1 MNIGLGIYEIF
12 ARIIPGA
19 FYLLAIGQL
28 GLILKLFSFDLHTL
42 NDLGIIP
49 SIGLAVTA
57 YILGAALYPV
67 SIVWHRF
74 FKPKNAPERAFVE
87 FQKRNPNWKFEFE
100 GRDWRTLFAWIRKEN
115 PELANAIDK
124 QNAFYIM
131 LASISFGIILL
142 AINQVVLFFFGGTN
156 LNILYCALLIVFS
169 LLIVREG
176 RFFQL
181 RFYNLIFET
190 ILSYE
195 LKVDNLVKRDNVNT
209 IHETKKKR
217 D

>member
-19 FYLLAIGQL
+19 FYLLALGQL
-28 GLILKLFSFDLHTL
+28 SVMLKLFSFDLQTF

-49 SIGLAVTA
+49 SIGLAVIA
-57 YILGAALYPV
+57 YILGTAFYPV
-67 SIVWHRF
+67 SITWHRL
-74 FKPKNAPERAFVE
+74 FKPKNTPDSAFIE

-100 GRDWRTLFAWIRKEN
+100 GKDWRMLFACIRKEN

-142 AINQVVLFFFGGTN
+142 AINQIVIFFLKGTYI
-156 LNILYCALLIVFS
+156 NILYSVLLLVFS
-169 LLIVREG
+169 LLIAREG
-176 RFFQL
+176 RFFQS
-181 RFYNLIFET
+181 RFYHLIFET
-190 ILSYE
+190 VLSYE
-195 LKVDNLVKRDNVNT
+195 IKLDSLVKRDNNHA
-209 IHETKKKR
+209 IRESKKK
-217 D
+217 